1 MTGSKSNIAI
11 IIPGGV
17 GTGKHN
23 IGVPVLESIIRR
35 MAADFEVTVF
45 QLYKVNKNYEAEGF
59 ELIGIY
65 SPNPIV
71 RIIKFLFI
79 FRKMQRRR
87 KFKVVHGYWAFPC
100 GFLAVLAGKV
110 FNIKNVISLQGG
122 DAISLP
128 EIKYGQLQR
137 RMPRKMILWALHRAD
152 ELISPTN
159 YLVDNLQKFGLNR
172 KDIKLIPLG
181 IDVAVFKFQNRE
193 IGYPVRFLHIA
204 NLNPVKDQTTLLKAF
219 RIISHQISC
228 QLTIIGEGACEQKI
242 KVLVGELNL
251 EEKIIF
257 RDPMPYESLPAAY
270 YQADI
275 LLHTS
280 LSEGHPIVVEE
291 AMSCG
296 VLVCGTRVGLLY
308 DLAECCISVPVGDY
322 ELLAK
327 ETLKLISE
335 PARMEEIRRRA
346 HKWSTAHSMTW
357 TVEKIKASYLQL
369 KWEASEAE
377 GNR

>member
-1 MTGSKSNIAI
+1 MTDSKPNIAI

-23 IGVPVLESIIRR
+23 IGVPILESVIRR
-35 MAADFEVTVF
+35 MTADFEVTVF
-45 QLYKVNKNYEAEGF
+45 QLYKVNKSYEAEGF

-65 SPNPIV
+65 SPNAIV
-71 RIIKFLFI
+71 RIIKFFFI
-79 FRKMQRRR
+79 FWKVQRRR

-100 GFLAVLAGKV
+100 GFLAVLTGRV
-110 FNIKNVISLQGG
+110 FDIKNVISLQGG

-137 RMPRKMILWALHRAD
+137 RMPRKMILWALHQAD
-152 ELISPTN
+152 ELISPTK
-159 YLVDNLQKFGLNR
+159 YLINNLQKFGFHR
-172 KDIKLIPLG
+172 RDIKFIPLG
-181 IDVAVFKFQNRE
+181 VDVTLFKFQNRQF
-193 IGYPVRFLHIA
+193 GYPVRFLHVA

-219 RIISHQISC
+219 SIISNQISC
-228 QLTIIGEGACEQKI
+228 QLTIIGEGVCEQKV
-242 KVLVGELNL
+242 KTLVRELNL
-251 EEKIIF
+251 EEMIIF
-257 RDPMPYESLPAAY
+257 QDPLPYESLPAVY

-308 DLAECCISVPVGDY
+308 DLEECCIAVPVGDY
-322 ELLAK
+322 ERLAK

-346 HKWSTAHSMTW
+346 HKWSTAHSIAW
-357 TVEKIKASYLQL
+357 TVEKILATY
-369 KWEASEAE
+369 
-377 GNR
+377 RD